1 MHIDDII
8 FFWEHGKDTLK
19 VIVDNINNMHPTI
32 KFTADWSR
40 TSIHFLDVS
49 ITEGIIEIDLYIKP
63 TESHQCILL
72 SSYLFYCKKGIP
84 YSQALG
90 FNRICSN
97 NEVFFKKNAMF

>member
-1 MHIDDII
+1 MILFSFGSMEKKH
-8 FFWEHGKDTLK
+8 LK
-19 VIVDNINNMHPTI
+19 SFVDNINNMHPTI

-72 SSYLFYCKKGIP
+72 SSYLFYCKMGIP

-97 NEVFFKKNAMF
+97 NEGFFKKNAMF

>member
-1 MHIDDII
+1 MILFSFGSMEKKH
-8 FFWEHGKDTLK
+8 LK
-19 VIVDNINNMHPTI
+19 SFVDNSNNMHPTI

-40 TSIHFLDVS
+40 TSIHFLDVTVS

-72 SSYLFYCKKGIP
+72 SSYYPFYCKKGIP
-84 YSQALG
+84 NSQALG

-97 NEVFFKKNAMF
+97 NEVF